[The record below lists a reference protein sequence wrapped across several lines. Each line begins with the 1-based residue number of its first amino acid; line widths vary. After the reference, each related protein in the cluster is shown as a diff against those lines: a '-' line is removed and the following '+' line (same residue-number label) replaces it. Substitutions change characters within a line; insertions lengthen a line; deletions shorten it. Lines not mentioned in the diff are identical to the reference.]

1 MIKKPLDWSPRDID
15 GGRPKFVVKTAEQ
28 KQQLVSFFDELSE
41 ELEQESF
48 LLDSIETDGPRYVE
62 RHHFEEGGSKI
73 IYSAF
78 DTMTGRRVAYATPKD
93 DVSPAQIDAF
103 IREARIT
110 AMLQHPAIVPVYD
123 FGVDDEQPFF
133 SMKFVAGLSLKE
145 IVDGIGKGDEEL
157 SRLYPLAARID
168 VFLKICDAVAYAHA
182 HGILHLDL
190 KPDNVRV
197 DRFGEVS
204 VCDWGLAQVID
215 GCDELHEEFGGLEH
229 YSVNAQDTKHV
240 TLNGYAK
247 GTPGYMSPEQTG
259 KTTNRKGVPSD
270 VYSLGAILYSL
281 LCFRSPFEG
290 DAITVFE
297 KTIAGDFER
306 PSSICPTVPKSLEAI
321 CLKAMTTDPEGRY
334 LSVGELRDDVIA
346 YRDGYVTGAEEATF
360 WKTLTSLIKRNRATS
375 LVFAGSLL
383 FIVALST
390 VYVSELKKKEETA
403 VAERQTA
410 VTERDRAREAL
421 ELYDAERQRRQY
433 LSDLGV
439 DFFIKQ
445 AKQYV
450 VFHSFTEAERVI
462 GQIPDSEFT
471 PAQRLQVRELFGRI
485 AFYRQQYHKA
495 ADRLADCTDKDS
507 KFLLAMAR
515 KYRDRKAS
523 DDVLLSGDEFV
534 SLLDELE
541 GFNIQHV
548 WSSYEYELRHYPDV
562 HEHMKVLEKMI
573 HVKNNGIDK
582 LNIELTERDG
592 KYYLDLSGNPGMHS
606 AVGVRFMPL
615 SGIDFSGSGIQDFR
629 MAILKDLPIE
639 ELNLAGCGL
648 TNYNFIPHYK
658 KLKRITVNE
667 KEAKHPSLLHFGKH
681 LEIIVQ
687 K

>member
-1 MIKKPLDWSPRDID
+1 
-15 GGRPKFVVKTAEQ
+15 
-28 KQQLVSFFDELSE
+28 
-41 ELEQESF
+41 
-48 LLDSIETDGPRYVE
+48 
-62 RHHFEEGGSKI
+62 
-73 IYSAF
+73 
-78 DTMTGRRVAYATPKD
+78 
-93 DVSPAQIDAF
+93 
-103 IREARIT
+103 
-110 AMLQHPAIVPVYD
+110 
-123 FGVDDEQPFF
+123 
-133 SMKFVAGLSLKE
+133 
-145 IVDGIGKGDEEL
+145 
-157 SRLYPLAARID
+157 
-168 VFLKICDAVAYAHA
+168 
-182 HGILHLDL
+182 L

-229 YSVNAQDTKHV
+229 YSVNAQDTTHV

-247 GTPGYMSPEQTG
+247 GTPGYMSPEHTG
-259 KTTNRKGVPSD
+259 KTSHRKGVPSD

-290 DAITVFE
+290 DAMTVFE

-321 CLKAMTTDPEGRY
+321 CLKAMKTEPEGRY
-334 LSVGELRDDVIA
+334 LSVGQLRDDVMA
-346 YRDGYVTGAEEATF
+346 YRDGYATAAEDASF
-360 WKTLTSLIKRNRATS
+360 WKTLTLLIKRNRAAS

-383 FIVALST
+383 LIMALST
-390 VYVSELKKKEETA
+390 IYVGELKKKEETA
-403 VAERQTA
+403 VAERKTA
-410 VTERDRAREAL
+410 VAERDRAREAL
-421 ELYDAERQRRQY
+421 ELYEEERERRRH
-433 LSDLGV
+433 LRDLGV

-495 ADRLADCTDKDS
+495 AELLADTTDDDAKY
-507 KFLLAMAR
+507 LLAMAR

-548 WSSYEYELRHYPDV
+548 WSSYEYELRHYPDIHEHMNYPDI

-582 LNIELTERDG
+582 LNIKLTERDG
-592 KYYLDLSGNPGMHS
+592 KYYLDLSNNPGMHS

-629 MAILKDLPIE
+629 MAILKDSPIE

-687 K
+687 E

>member
-1 MIKKPLDWSPRDID
+1 MIKT
-15 GGRPKFVVKTAEQ
+15 PKQ
-28 KQQLVSFFDELSE
+28 KQQMVDLFDELTG

-48 LLDSIETDGPRYVE
+48 LLDSIQADGPRYVE
-62 RHHFEEGGSKI
+62 RQHFEEGGSKI
-73 IYSAF
+73 IYSAL
-78 DTMTGRRVAYATPKD
+78 DKMTGRRIAYATPKND
-93 DVSPAQIDAF
+93 FTPAQVDGF

-110 AMLQHPAIVPVYD
+110 AMLQHPSIVPVHD
-123 FGVDDEQPFF
+123 IGVDDDQPFF
-133 SMKFVAGLSLKE
+133 SMKFIAGLSLEE
-145 IVDGIGKGDEEL
+145 IVDGIGKDDKEL
-157 SRLYPLAARID
+157 LRLYPLPARID

-204 VCDWGLAQVID
+204 VCDWGLAQIID
-215 GCDELHEEFGGLEH
+215 GSDNISDEFGSLEQ
-229 YSVNAQDTKHV
+229 YSVNAQDTKHM

-259 KTTNRKGVPSD
+259 KTAYRKGIPSD
-270 VYSLGAILYSL
+270 VYSLGAILYAL
-281 LCFRSPFEG
+281 LCFRRPFEG
-290 DAITVFE
+290 DAISIFE
-297 KTIAGDFER
+297 KTITGDFEP
-306 PSSICPTVPKSLEAI
+306 PSSICPTVPESLEAI
-321 CLKAMTTDPEGRY
+321 CLKAMKTDPQGRY

-346 YRDGYVTGAEEATF
+346 YRDGYATAAEDATF
-360 WKTLTSLIKRNRATS
+360 RKTLTLLIKRNRAAS
-375 LVFAGSLL
+375 LVFAGSLML
-383 FIVALST
+383 IVALST
-390 VYVSELKKKEETA
+390 VYVGELKKKEETA
-403 VAERQTA
+403 VTERQTA

-433 LSDLGV
+433 LSNLGV

-450 VFHSFTEAERVI
+450 VFHSFAEAERVI

-495 ADRLADCTDKDS
+495 ADRLAEATDKDS

-523 DDVLLSGDEFV
+523 DDVLLPADDFV
-534 SLLDELE
+534 QLLDELE

-548 WSSYEYELRHYPDV
+548 WSSYEYELRHFSDV
-562 HEHMKVLEKMI
+562 FEHVKILEKMI

-582 LNIELTERDG
+582 LNIKLTERDG
-592 KYYLDLSGNPGMHS
+592 KYYLDLSDNPGMHS

-615 SGIDFSGSGIQDFR
+615 SGIDFSGSGIRDFR
-629 MAILKDLPIE
+629 MAILKDSPLE

-648 TNYNFIPHYK
+648 TNYNFITHYK

-667 KEAKHPSLLHFGKH
+667 KEAKHPSLLRFGKH